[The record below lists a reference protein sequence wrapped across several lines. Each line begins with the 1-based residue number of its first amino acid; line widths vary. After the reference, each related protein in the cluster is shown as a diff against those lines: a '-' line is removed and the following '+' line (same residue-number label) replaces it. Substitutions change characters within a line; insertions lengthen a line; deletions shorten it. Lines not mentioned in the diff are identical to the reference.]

1 MTVGLGPGLRADLV
15 LPDRARQVARVSAG
29 DGGVMAG
36 GWLGDAGPDEE
47 PAVTSAPHPEELI
60 TPQTALPTAVLDSLS
75 KVLPLERITSDP
87 GVLAGYA
94 HDEAEWAPWA
104 LPVYL
109 VRPRTPEEVQAVVGA
124 CIEHGTPVVARGAG
138 TGLSGGANALAG
150 SVVVSLERMD
160 AVLEIDQLERFAVVQ
175 PGVVNDDLRTR
186 VAQQGLW
193 YPPDPASSPWSTIGG
208 NVATNAGGVCCV
220 KYGVTR
226 DYVLGLQIVTG
237 TGELVRLG
245 RRTAKGVAGY
255 DLTGLMVGS
264 EGTLGIV
271 TEVTVRLRPLRE
283 PERTVAAYFD
293 SVVDA
298 GRAVTAVAA
307 AGLTPSALE
316 LVDRHCLAAVDAWKN
331 MGLAADAAVVLLG
344 RVDTPGAAGDQ
355 EAQALRA
362 AFDTGGATWCAVSTD
377 PEEAD
382 ALFAARRLAYPAL
395 ERLGPVLTED
405 VCVPKAAVPD
415 MLARIE
421 AIGTAHDILIANIA
435 HAGDGNLHPLLITP
449 PGDDAARAR
458 AQRAFDEIITA
469 ALSLG
474 GTVTGEHGIG
484 LLKRG
489 GLAAELPPAVLA
501 MHHAVKTALDPHG
514 ILNPGKVFT

>member
-1 MTVGLGPGLRADLV
+1 MTDTVAASGLLARLREALPAD
-15 LPDRARQVARVSAG
+15 R
-29 DGGVMAG
+29 
-36 GWLGDAGPDEE
+36 
-47 PAVTSAPHPEELI
+47 LI
-60 TPQTALPTAVLDSLS
+60 TDPDVLRS
-75 KVLPLERITSDP
+75 
-87 GVLAGYA
+87 YA
-94 HDEAEWAPWA
+94 HDEAEWAEHA
-104 LPVYL
+104 LPACV
-109 VRPRTPEEVQAVVGA
+109 VRPRSTEEVQAVVLA
-124 CIEHGTPVVARGAG
+124 CIEHRTPVVPRGAG

-160 AVLEIDQLERFAVVQ
+160 AVLEVDELERLAVVQ
-175 PGVVNDDLRTR
+175 PGVVNDHLRAH
-186 VAQQGLW
+186 VAGHGLW

-208 NVATNAGGVCCV
+208 NVATNAGGLCCV

-226 DYVLGLQIVTG
+226 DYVLGLQVVTG
-237 TGELVRLG
+237 TGEIVRLG

-255 DLTGLMVGS
+255 DLAGLMVGS

-271 TEVTVRLRPLRE
+271 TEITVRLRPLRA
-283 PERTVAAYFD
+283 PERTVAGYFA

-331 MGLAADAAVVLLG
+331 MGLAAGGDVVLLG
-344 RVDTPGAAGDQ
+344 RVDTLGAAGDE
-355 EAQALRA
+355 EAAALLA
-362 AFDTGGATWCAVSTD
+362 AFEGAGATWAAVSTD
-377 PEEAD
+377 QEEAD

-405 VCVPKAAVPD
+405 VCVPKAAVPE

-421 AIGTAHDILIANIA
+421 AIGVAHDILIANIA

-449 PGDDAARAR
+449 PGDDAARER
-458 AQRAFDEIITA
+458 AQRAFDEIIAA
-469 ALSLG
+469 ALDLG
-474 GTVTGEHGIG
+474 GTVPGEHGVG

-489 GLAAELPPAVLA
+489 GLAAELSPAVLA
-501 MHHAVKTALDPHG
+501 MHRAVKAALDPHG
-514 ILNPGKVFT
+514 ILNPGKVIPDAETVPSAASL